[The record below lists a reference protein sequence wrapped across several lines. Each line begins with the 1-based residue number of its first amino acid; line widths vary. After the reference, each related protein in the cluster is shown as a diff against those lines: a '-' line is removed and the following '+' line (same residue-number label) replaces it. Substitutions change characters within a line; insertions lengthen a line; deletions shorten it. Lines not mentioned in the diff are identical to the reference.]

1 MYGTVLDL
9 IEGDEGFNVIGELH
23 VGTPLNPAESVF
35 GGGDSH
41 TFEYVYTKTPANTFT
56 DKTTLATSFS
66 GSTFSLDGVLAE
78 NAIYIAN
85 RYPMTFE
92 GIKVS
97 IETAVDLGTGNIVAE
112 YWNGTAWTEFNACTV
127 KGSPGFIK
135 YAKNYFNQAGSYH
148 LKYNPYIRDLWMV
161 NDPVGL
167 GANYYWMRYR
177 VVSDIVSSP
186 VIQQVKIHTSRAE
199 INTDGTKEAHMDARV
214 YRKLVVDAVRPL
226 EGNMQTASIYVDENV
241 GVGLEKNRFTTVSD
255 ILGVSFELPE
265 DCDTSGPLIFV
276 WKGKFAATGNA
287 QFLVRVKVVKPG
299 DPYTNSEP
307 APSGD
312 VLTVTTELRA
322 INTINAREDFRVDL
336 DISSAI
342 PSREN
347 GFGDEIW
354 VTIQNTV
361 RSGNFDYTKLS
372 ANYLSDFSGR
382 HVRQ

>member
-1 MYGTVLDL
+1 
-9 IEGDEGFNVIGELH
+9 
-23 VGTPLNPAESVF
+23 
-35 GGGDSH
+35 
-41 TFEYVYTKTPANTFT
+41 
-56 DKTTLATSFS
+56 
-66 GSTFSLDGVLAE
+66 
-78 NAIYIAN
+78 
-85 RYPMTFE
+85 
-92 GIKVS
+92 
-97 IETAVDLGTGNIVAE
+97 
-112 YWNGTAWTEFNACTV
+112 
-127 KGSPGFIK
+127 
-135 YAKNYFNQAGSYH
+135 
-148 LKYNPYIRDLWMV
+148 
-161 NDPVGL
+161 
-167 GANYYWMRYR
+167 
-177 VVSDIVSSP
+177 
-186 VIQQVKIHTSRAE
+186 
-199 INTDGTKEAHMDARV
+199 MDARV